1 MKHTNPP
8 KKLQD
13 LNLMDRFLFS
23 EVIESA
29 EAYKIILEIILERE
43 INFKG
48 EPVAENEKRKELLG
62 KIARLDVCAIG
73 DDDRVYNAEVQKE
86 NQNNL
91 HKRMRYYGAL
101 MTSKLLP
108 EGTIDYNR
116 LSDLCMRVIAGFDMG
131 GEGKYRYTVRRMYE
145 GYPDKEVYDGEVIL
159 YLNTKGKDS
168 AGVSDELIA
177 MLEYFEET
185 TDDKALSSGYE
196 RIIRL
201 NEIVSSIK
209 ASDEIGVKYMNA
221 YEERMHD
228 IQEAREQGEKRGR
241 TESLAEGEK
250 IGEARGE
257 ASGRAA
263 ERVVMAKMMKADN
276 EPTEKIA
283 KYTGLSREKIELL

>member
-23 EVIESA
+23 ELIESA
-29 EAYKIILEIILERE
+29 EAYKLILEIILERE

-48 EPVAENEKRKELLG
+48 EPIAENEKRKELLG

-73 DDDRVYNAEVQKE
+73 DDNRVYNAEVQKE

-108 EGTIDYNR
+108 EGTIDYNK
-116 LSDLCMRVIAGFDMG
+116 LSDLCMIVIAGFDMG
-131 GEGKYRYTVRRMYE
+131 GEGRYRYTARRMYE
-145 GYPDKEVYDGEVIL
+145 GYPDKEVYDGEVII
-159 YLNTKGKDS
+159 YLNTKGKDLE
-168 AGVSDELIA
+168 GVSSELIA

-185 TDDKALSSGYE
+185 TDDVALSSGYE

-228 IQEAREQGEKRGR
+228 IQEAREQGEKTGEERGR
-241 TESLAEGEK
+241 TEGL
-250 IGEARGE
+250 EAGIAQGE
-257 ASGRAA
+257 ASKAL
-263 ERVVMAKMMKADN
+263 EMAKAMKN
-276 EPTEKIA
+276 ENLDIETIA
-283 KYTGLSREKIELL
+283 KISGLSKEKIELL